1 MCKRIASFFLE
12 KEMGYSTETDITRT
26 IAQSL
31 TSATAQ
37 TADSLNTFSNL
48 LNVGNTLD
56 KNLVTTDNVSYYIQ
70 LADSEIDGVLSQ
82 LYSTPFCETV
92 DFETEMFSDLDPSNN
107 NYIVLEK
114 YCPLADGDIVL
125 LTDGTNEER
134 HEISEVI
141 GGDTFET
148 VTDIQYSFA
157 AGTRILRVSYPP
169 PIRFISA
176 RIASA
181 NIYDKYFSSESS
193 PNTSSFGETIR
204 GMAYDRMNDILSGTI
219 ILHGQHRIGRRFYN
233 PNLVDQYSLPTGG
246 TIEKGRK
253 QIK

>member
-1 MCKRIASFFLE
+1 
-12 KEMGYSTETDITRT
+12 MGYSTETDITRT
-26 IAQSL
+26 IAQAL
-31 TSATAQ
+31 TTATAQ
-37 TADSLNTFSNL
+37 TSDDLGAFSNL
-48 LNVGNTLD
+48 LNVGNVLD
-56 KNLVTTDNVSYYIQ
+56 KNLVTTSNINYYIQ

-82 LYSTPFCETV
+82 LYVTPFCEKV
-92 DFETEMFSDLDPSNN
+92 DFETQLLSDHDTSNN
-107 NYIVLEK
+107 NYIVLER
-114 YCPLADGDIVL
+114 YCPLAAGDIVL

-148 VTDIQYSFA
+148 VTDIQYSFTS
-157 AGTRILRVSYPP
+157 GTRILRVSYPP
-169 PIRFISA
+169 PLRFVSA

-204 GMAYDRMNDILSGTI
+204 GLAYDRINDILSGTI

-233 PNLVDQYSLPTGG
+233 ANLVEQYALPTGG
-246 TIEKGRK
+246 TIEKGRR